1 MLLRVLLGL
10 IMFWAAIRF
19 VRSVTSFL
27 LARISPTPGTE
38 SASRVQSPPRKSRN
52 PIEGD
57 TVIDVEFTESESRS
71 RSEDPR

>member
-1 MLLRVLLGL
+1 MFLRVLLGL

-19 VRSVTSFL
+19 LRSLTAFL
-27 LARISPTPGTE
+27 LARISPTARADST
-38 SASRVQSPPRKSRN
+38 SRVQSPPRKSRN

-71 RSEDPR
+71 RSEDHR